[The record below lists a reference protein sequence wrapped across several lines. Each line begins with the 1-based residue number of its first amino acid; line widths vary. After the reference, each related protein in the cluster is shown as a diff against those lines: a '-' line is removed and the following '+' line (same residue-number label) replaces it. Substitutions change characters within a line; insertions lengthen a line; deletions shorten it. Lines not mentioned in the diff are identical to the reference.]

1 MRKFFTTT
9 HLLERF
15 VVALLFLIFFSAISS
30 NATLAY
36 QPPVSNTFM
45 PPYCSPQDTRYP
57 ECLYIDPS
65 TCDYFVAKSGND
77 SWSGIQ
83 ELPSA
88 PNGPFATI
96 QKGVNQLSAGDT
108 LCIKGYADG
117 TSYLE
122 EVIISNKIGTAQQQI
137 TIGGYEPDKRVI
149 NDGKFV
155 ERINGYIGIT
165 INNARHVNLIAVEST
180 RFKDGISATN
190 IIDIDFIN
198 VKVYANWKG
207 GINIVKGDNQR
218 IRIENSEIFDNI
230 RSRPEWDPKWCI
242 IGKEGCTQSSCGTCN
257 NTCGCIGGGG
267 VQMHGVNSGSFRN
280 NKLYR
285 NFGEGLNIGRN
296 ANTII
301 IENNLFSENDHT
313 AFYINAASN
322 ILYHRNLSICTGE
335 KPEWHTTNNIRGDND
350 NLGTAVTYR
359 NEQGNTMQTLDE
371 GGNNAVINNVVMGCT
386 AHFVIGAQVDKPG
399 FTPKKLGSALI
410 ANNTF
415 IDARA
420 ASVTNPKKATFLNI
434 QNNELI
440 YPEPVVFQNNIFKF
454 VDTSAALV
462 GSTASVNLAKIQ
474 FANNLTDGVPGFSEG
489 ITKVASLPF
498 VANYDHTTFKGTK
511 PKPWQLDSTQLA
523 NILNRIK
530 LTSSSP
536 AISQAKQVPAQFLT
550 LYSPY
555 LAVDYFGNARG
566 NNPDIG
572 AHEFGGAP
580 GPNPTDD
587 PSATSDWDLNN
598 DDDVDVHD
606 FSHFVKAVLGGSKN
620 WSELSSFLN
629 AFSAAN

>member
-1 MRKFFTTT
+1 
-9 HLLERF
+9 
-15 VVALLFLIFFSAISS
+15 
-30 NATLAY
+30 
-36 QPPVSNTFM
+36 
-45 PPYCSPQDTRYP
+45 
-57 ECLYIDPS
+57 
-65 TCDYFVAKSGND
+65 
-77 SWSGIQ
+77 
-83 ELPSA
+83 
-88 PNGPFATI
+88 
-96 QKGVNQLSAGDT
+96 
-108 LCIKGYADG
+108 
-117 TSYLE
+117 
-122 EVIISNKIGTAQQQI
+122 
-137 TIGGYEPDKRVI
+137 
-149 NDGKFV
+149 
-155 ERINGYIGIT
+155 
-165 INNARHVNLIAVEST
+165 
-180 RFKDGISATN
+180 
-190 IIDIDFIN
+190 
-198 VKVYANWKG
+198 
-207 GINIVKGDNQR
+207 
-218 IRIENSEIFDNI
+218 
-230 RSRPEWDPKWCI
+230 
-242 IGKEGCTQSSCGTCN
+242 
-257 NTCGCIGGGG
+257 
-267 VQMHGVNSGSFRN
+267 
-280 NKLYR
+280 
-285 NFGEGLNIGRN
+285 
-296 ANTII
+296 
-301 IENNLFSENDHT
+301 
-313 AFYINAASN
+313 
-322 ILYHRNLSICTGE
+322 
-335 KPEWHTTNNIRGDND
+335 
-350 NLGTAVTYR
+350 
-359 NEQGNTMQTLDE
+359 MQTLDE